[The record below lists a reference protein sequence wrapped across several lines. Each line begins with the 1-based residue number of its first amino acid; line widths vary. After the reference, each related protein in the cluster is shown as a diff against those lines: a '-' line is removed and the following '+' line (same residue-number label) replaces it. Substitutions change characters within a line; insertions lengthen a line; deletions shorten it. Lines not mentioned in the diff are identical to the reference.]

1 MPAAHG
7 IATGL
12 YPPKSVAG
20 EKPARPFRFDPSRI
34 LPSNEGSFSIAS
46 HKHKLRL
53 TKASAVKQYIPDYKV

>member
-1 MPAAHG
+1 MPAALG

-34 LPSNEGSFSIAS
+34 LPSYEGFYRFA
-46 HKHKLRL
+46 
-53 TKASAVKQYIPDYKV
+53 